1 MSEFRV
7 PIRPVEA
14 ELRYFDERPL
24 RGRLFIPSDSQRN
37 LGPMGMVEWMNQTSG
52 FFAFVAEGEETARIL
67 NKRYVVVL
75 TLAGAEAASP
85 AAVVHHVIIE
95 CGTIR
100 LEGRVHV
107 EMPDHAS
114 RLLDW
119 LNSPAPFLMLHGD
132 GERHI
137 VQKQRITFLS
147 EVQEV

>member
-7 PIRPVEA
+7 PTRAVEA

-24 RGRLFIPSDSQRN
+24 RGRVFIPGSAERHD
-37 LGPMGMVEWMNQTSG
+37 GPMRTEEWMNQTSG
-52 FFAFVAEGEETARIL
+52 FFPFVEDGQNEARLL
-67 NKRYVVVL
+67 NKRYVVAL
-75 TLAGAEAASP
+75 TLQNDVAEAPRGTAQR
-85 AAVVHHVIIE
+85 VIIE
-95 CGTIR
+95 CGTLQI
-100 LEGRVHV
+100 EGVVYV

-119 LNSPAPFLMLHGD
+119 LNSPAPFLVIYGD

-137 VQKQRITFLS
+137 VQKQRITSLI